1 MAEVRE
7 QAFVAEAALNA
18 AEKDGLA
25 QAELTTLREHL
36 NHQKK
41 EIRTLDSTV
50 QSSVPRSD
58 LDELLSHITSLKG
71 GMRMRGFLSGSYDDN
86 EKKIAL
92 RVGAPPTAADGSELE
107 TRLSWYEESMTAGTR
122 RP

>member
-41 EIRTLDSTV
+41 E
-50 QSSVPRSD
+50 
-58 LDELLSHITSLKG
+58 
-71 GMRMRGFLSGSYDDN
+71 N
-86 EKKIAL
+86 
-92 RVGAPPTAADGSELE
+92 
-107 TRLSWYEESMTAGTR
+107 
-122 RP
+122 